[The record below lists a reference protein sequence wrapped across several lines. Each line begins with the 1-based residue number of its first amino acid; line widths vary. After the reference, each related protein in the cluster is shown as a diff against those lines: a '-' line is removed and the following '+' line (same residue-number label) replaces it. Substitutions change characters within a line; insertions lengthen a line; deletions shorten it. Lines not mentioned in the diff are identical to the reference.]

1 MGKNSQTTEQKIPEW
16 QTQLATG
23 TMAPL
28 VRQVGSQTY
37 TPYTGQT
44 AADLSGYTTGAADI
58 YNQTG
63 AVAGYTPADYNAL
76 TAQNMSA
83 YTQGVMDPAL
93 ARMAQER
100 AKQMSQEQAYI
111 AGSGAFGNERRGVF
125 EGESSANYALGRDAM
140 IADLMRQ
147 GYNEAQAATM
157 AQISASQA
165 AGGQAAAGLTGI
177 GGMDTALQQTALDRA
192 LEDYRY
198 AYEDPARRLGAVQGA
213 VQGNYGTTQTQ
224 TYKPGLF
231 DYLSA
236 AATAASS
243 DIRLKKDITP
253 AGKLN
258 GVQFYTWNWN
268 EDGEKFA
275 SHKQIKFGV
284 IAQEVQKTHP
294 QYVAEDSNGY
304 LRVNYGELVKELAA

>member
-1 MGKNSQTTEQKIPEW
+1 MGNNSSQTTEVKIPEW

-28 VRQVGSQTY
+28 ARQVGSQTY

-44 AADLSGYTTGAADI
+44 AADLSKYTTQAADI
-58 YNQTG
+58 YGQTG

-93 ARMAQER
+93 ARMEQER
-100 AKQMSQEQAYI
+100 AKQMAQEQAYI

-125 EGESSANYALGRDAM
+125 EAESAANYALGRDAM

-157 AQISASQA
+157 AQIAASQG
-165 AGGQAAAGLTGI
+165 AGGQAAAGLSSV
-177 GGMDTALQQTALDRA
+177 GGMETALQQTALDRA

-213 VQGNYGTTQTQ
+213 VQGNYGTTQTATQ
-224 TYKPGLF
+224 KHGLF
-231 DYLSA
+231 DYLTA
-236 AATAASS
+236 AATAA
-243 DIRLKKDITP
+243 
-253 AGKLN
+253 AGM
-258 GVQFYTWNWN
+258 
-268 EDGEKFA
+268 
-275 SHKQIKFGV
+275 
-284 IAQEVQKTHP
+284 
-294 QYVAEDSNGY
+294 
-304 LRVNYGELVKELAA
+304 R